1 MLTKRNLNKALVVS
15 AHPSAGDIGAG
26 GFMCRCADDGAE
38 VYLLVMSRGEAGVAE
53 IPPKELGLIREKEQR
68 KAAEILGVSEVVF
81 LDIKDTEIF
90 DTISTRMKI
99 MEVIRRFKP
108 EIVLTH
114 SELDTHPDH
123 KATAFATFAAAMYSS
138 LPSVK
143 LDPELPSH
151 LVKSVYTYGLPGYS
165 LAFVPEIYLD
175 ITDVIERKIKAIC
188 CHETTMKH
196 IGWSK
201 ERWVNTWLSLD
212 RVYGISSGVQYAE
225 GFRQFWS
232 SHIGRRAVCRLGT

>member
-1 MLTKRNLNKALVVS
+1 MTKRDLDRALVVS

-38 VYLLVMSRGEAGVAE
+38 VYMSVLSRGEAGIPE
-53 IPPKELGLIREKEQR
+53 IPPEELGPIREREQR
-68 KAAEILGVSEVVF
+68 RAAEILGVSKVVF
-81 LDIKDTEIF
+81 LGIKDTEIF
-90 DTISTRMKI
+90 DMMSTRVRI
-99 MEVIRRFKP
+99 MEVIRKFRP
-108 EIVLTH
+108 DIVLTH
-114 SELDTHPDH
+114 SDLDTHPDH
-123 KATAFATFAAAMYSS
+123 RATAFATFAAAMYSS

-143 LDPELPSH
+143 GDSGLLPH

-165 LAFVPEIYLD
+165 VTFVPEIYLD
-175 ITDVIERKIKAIC
+175 ITDVFERKTRAIC
-188 CHETTMKH
+188 CYETTMKH

-201 ERWVNTWLSLD
+201 ERWVDTWLSLD

-232 SHIGRRAVCRLGT
+232 SHIGRRAVRQLRT